1 MKLLMAYIRPNMA
14 QAVVAALLEAGC
26 RDILVQ
32 DVKRLVP
39 GLRGEDYAFS
49 VELGQRYE
57 AMTALSCPVDDDTVT
72 HWTDVLTGAARTGQ
86 HGDGEVLVLP
96 LETRLHISQL
106 G

>member
-1 MKLLMAYIRPNMA
+1 MNLLIAYIRPNMA

-39 GLRGEDYAFS
+39 GLRGQDYAFS

-57 AMTALSCPVDDDTVT
+57 AMTALTCPVDDDTAT
-72 HWTDVLTGAARTGQ
+72 RWTDVIRGTARTGQ
-86 HGDGEVLVLP
+86 HGDGEILVLP
-96 LETRLHISQL
+96 LVSRLHISQL
-106 G
+106 S

>member
-57 AMTALSCPVDDDTVT
+57 AMTALTCPADDDAATR
-72 HWTDVLTGAARTGQ
+72 WTEVLRGAARTGQ

-96 LETRLHISQL
+96 LDTRLHISRL

>member
-1 MKLLMAYIRPNMA
+1 MKALVAYIRPNMA
-14 QAVVAALLEAGC
+14 QAVVGALVEAGC
-26 RDILVQ
+26 RDILVH
-32 DVKRLVP
+32 DVKRVVP

-57 AMTALSCPVDDDTVT
+57 AMTALICPVEDQSAE
-72 HWTDVLTGAARTGQ
+72 HWIAVLRAAARTGQ

-96 LETRLHISQL
+96 LEASVRIS